1 MFCFFSDCFPQCL
14 PVNSLLN
21 YELNGCCLVQIGC
34 VEAEIP
40 SMKDICPWNSLTP
53 FNRKKKRGTVHH
65 LHGRSKRSGWSGFG
79 PTTFSQ
85 TQLARCMRTLNTRTY
100 ASRRPR
106 PAFHCLQ
113 AVRVLPAT
121 ESWAGAWGTTTT
133 HSLRNVNQN
142 PVCLWSQL
150 RSDFQAN
157 SFLLRGHAFHM

>member
-1 MFCFFSDCFPQCL
+1 MPKSMQRKGRDDIITVKIKYTKPHPCIVFMLVCNYSVKICRDRALYTYLHTFWHVIPISFCVLCSLFSCGK
-14 PVNSLLN
+14 NTN
-21 YELNGCCLVQIGC
+21 I
-34 VEAEIP
+34 
-40 SMKDICPWNSLTP
+40 T
-53 FNRKKKRGTVHH
+53 

-133 HSLRNVNQN
+133 HSVCNVNQN
-142 PVCLWSQL
+142 PVCL
-150 RSDFQAN
+150 
-157 SFLLRGHAFHM
+157 